1 MPNKPPRCEQ
11 ISWSKFA
18 KLARKVAFK
27 IQAAGFEPD
36 LIIAIARGGY
46 MPARVLADYLSVM
59 NVASIKVE
67 HYRGTKKSTKTI
79 VRHPLPE
86 NVQGQRVLVVD
97 DVSDTGDTFDAALP
111 HIRERLPKAEI
122 RTAVLLHKASC
133 PDVPDFYAH
142 KVVKWRWIIYPW
154 AVIEDLTAFLRES
167 KKPIKNVA
175 AFAKLLKEQ
184 HGLHMPKSILQD
196 VLDLASKSPRHR
208 K

>member
-1 MPNKPPRCEQ
+1 MPNKPPRCEL
-11 ISWSKFA
+11 ISWGKFA
-18 KLARKVAFK
+18 QLSRKVAFK
-27 IQAAGFEPD
+27 IHNAGFEPD

-67 HYRGTKKSTKTI
+67 HYHGTKKSARTI

-86 NVQGQRVLVVD
+86 NVQGKRVLVVD

-111 HIRERLPKAEI
+111 HIRARLPKAEI

-154 AVIEDLTAFLRES
+154 AVIEDLTAFLQEA
-167 KKPIKNVA
+167 KQPIKNVA
-175 AFAKLLKEQ
+175 AFAKLLKGQ
-184 HGLHMPKSILQD
+184 HGLHMPKSTLQD
-196 VLDLASKSPRHR
+196 VFDLAGKTPRYR
-208 K
+208 E